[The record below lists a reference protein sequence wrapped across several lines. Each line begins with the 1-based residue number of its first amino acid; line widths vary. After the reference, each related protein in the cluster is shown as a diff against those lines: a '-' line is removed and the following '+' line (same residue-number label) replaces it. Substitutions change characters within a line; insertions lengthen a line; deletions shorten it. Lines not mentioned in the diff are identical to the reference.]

1 MSMPLPMKLRTRL
14 FLSISALI
22 TVSLFGLLLG
32 LFSVMQLGRAQEQRM
47 SHHYATIEVSQQ
59 LRQLLGDQLV
69 ILLRETPDGQALERS
84 QNDFRRVLEQ
94 GRANTVDS
102 AEQAALDGVRDAYLQ
117 LQAHTP
123 ALLEAPMADNDGFSE
138 AFNGL
143 RLRLQDLQQL
153 ALAGISEA
161 ETSARHRAYLVAGL
175 LGLVGVAILLI
186 GFVTAHSIARRF
198 GAPIETLAR
207 AADRIGEGD
216 FDVTLPM
223 TNVAEVG
230 QLTRRFGLMAEALRQ
245 YRKTSVEE
253 VLSGERRLQAVLDS
267 IDDGLVIFDN
277 QGRIEHANPV
287 AIRQL
292 FVSNDPHGKRIDE
305 LLSDVDV
312 QEAVEKALLGE
323 VQDEAMPDL
332 VVEGAGESRLLAW
345 SLYPVTHPG
354 GHSVGAV
361 LVVRDVTEPR
371 AFERV
376 RSEFV
381 LRASHELR
389 TPVTGMQMA
398 FSLLRERLDF
408 PAESR
413 EADLIQT
420 VDEEMSRLVLLIN
433 ALLNFSRYQTGMQ
446 KLELASCD
454 LVDLLTQAQQRFI
467 PKGEARRVSLQL
479 ELGDELPRLQLDRL
493 QIERVIDNLLEN
505 ALRHSSEGGQ
515 IHLQARRQ
523 GDRVLIAVE
532 DNGEGIPFSQQGR
545 IFEPFVQVGRK
556 KGGAGLGLARCKE
569 IIQLHGG
576 RIAVRSQPGQGARF
590 YMLLPV

>member
-47 SHHYATIEVSQQ
+47 SHHHATIEVSQQ

-94 GRANTVDS
+94 GRANTVDG

-123 ALLEAPMADNDGFSE
+123 ALLKAPMADNDGFSE
-138 AFNGL
+138 AFNTL

-153 ALAGISEA
+153 ALAGISDA

-277 QGRIEHANPV
+277 QGRIETPTRSRSASYSSPTTPM
-287 AIRQL
+287 A
-292 FVSNDPHGKRIDE
+292 SGSTKY
-305 LLSDVDV
+305 S
-312 QEAVEKALLGE
+312 
-323 VQDEAMPDL
+323 AM
-332 VVEGAGESRLLAW
+332 S
-345 SLYPVTHPG
+345 
-354 GHSVGAV
+354 
-361 LVVRDVTEPR
+361 
-371 AFERV
+371 
-376 RSEFV
+376 
-381 LRASHELR
+381 
-389 TPVTGMQMA
+389 
-398 FSLLRERLDF
+398 
-408 PAESR
+408 
-413 EADLIQT
+413 
-420 VDEEMSRLVLLIN
+420 MSRKRWKRPCS
-433 ALLNFSRYQTGMQ
+433 AKSRTRRCPTWWWTSP
-446 KLELASCD
+446 ASRACWPG
-454 LVDLLTQAQQRFI
+454 RCIRSPI
-467 PKGEARRVSLQL
+467 PAG
-479 ELGDELPRLQLDRL
+479 
-493 QIERVIDNLLEN
+493 
-505 ALRHSSEGGQ
+505 
-515 IHLQARRQ
+515 
-523 GDRVLIAVE
+523 IA
-532 DNGEGIPFSQQGR
+532 S
-545 IFEPFVQVGRK
+545 
-556 KGGAGLGLARCKE
+556 ARCWWS
-569 IIQLHGG
+569 
-576 RIAVRSQPGQGARF
+576 AT
-590 YMLLPV
+590 

>member
-216 FDVTLPM
+216 FDVTLP
-223 TNVAEVG
+223 
-230 QLTRRFGLMAEALRQ
+230 R
-245 YRKTSVEE
+245 
-253 VLSGERRLQAVLDS
+253 
-267 IDDGLVIFDN
+267 
-277 QGRIEHANPV
+277 
-287 AIRQL
+287 
-292 FVSNDPHGKRIDE
+292 
-305 LLSDVDV
+305 
-312 QEAVEKALLGE
+312 
-323 VQDEAMPDL
+323 
-332 VVEGAGESRLLAW
+332 
-345 SLYPVTHPG
+345 
-354 GHSVGAV
+354 
-361 LVVRDVTEPR
+361 
-371 AFERV
+371 
-376 RSEFV
+376 
-381 LRASHELR
+381 
-389 TPVTGMQMA
+389 
-398 FSLLRERLDF
+398 
-408 PAESR
+408 
-413 EADLIQT
+413 
-420 VDEEMSRLVLLIN
+420 
-433 ALLNFSRYQTGMQ
+433 
-446 KLELASCD
+446 
-454 LVDLLTQAQQRFI
+454 
-467 PKGEARRVSLQL
+467 
-479 ELGDELPRLQLDRL
+479 
-493 QIERVIDNLLEN
+493 
-505 ALRHSSEGGQ
+505 
-515 IHLQARRQ
+515 
-523 GDRVLIAVE
+523 
-532 DNGEGIPFSQQGR
+532 
-545 IFEPFVQVGRK
+545 
-556 KGGAGLGLARCKE
+556 
-569 IIQLHGG
+569 
-576 RIAVRSQPGQGARF
+576 
-590 YMLLPV
+590 